1 MKDQMQ
7 KYTDPEIVACVGSST
22 AAARGVFNWIKEL
35 EKRPQN
41 KRFTFVNRGVG
52 GDVAYSTLQRLPK
65 TIALHPDRVILIIGA
80 NDILNEVFPNV
91 QKMLG
96 GWKKLPEKSSPKW
109 FRENLESIVRELKSK
124 TSAKIGLT
132 SLALVGEDPN
142 SNDPKQAGLNKLFKE
157 FAAIIK
163 DVARQE
169 NVNYIPFYEK
179 FQEQIEAEP
188 GKAFTEFRFR
198 SFFRDYY
205 WREFILHHSFDEIAK
220 MNGWKYHV
228 DGVHLNTRGGMILAD
243 TMQGF
248 LDT

>member
-1 MKDQMQ
+1 MA
-7 KYTDPEIVACVGSST
+7 TDEVKQEIVACVGSST

-41 KRFTFVNRGVG
+41 KRFVFVNRGVG
-52 GDVAYSTLQRLPK
+52 GDVAYSTLHRLPK
-65 TIALHPDRVILIIGA
+65 TIAAHPDRIILIIGA
-80 NDILNEVFPNV
+80 NDILNQVFPNV

-109 FRENLESIVRELKSK
+109 FRENLESIVRELKAK
-124 TSAKIGLT
+124 TSARIALT
-132 SLALVGEDPN
+132 SLALIGEDPQ
-142 SNDPKQAGLNKLFKE
+142 SSDPKQAMLNQLFKE
-157 FAAIIK
+157 FAGIIK
-163 DVARQE
+163 NVAAQE
-169 NVNYIPFYEK
+169 DIEYISFYEK
-179 FQEQIEAEP
+179 FQAQIEAEP

-205 WREFILHHSFDEIAK
+205 WREFILRHSFDEIAQ

-228 DGVHLNTRGGMILAD
+228 DGVHLNTRGGMLLANAV
-243 TMQGF
+243 QEF

>member
-1 MKDQMQ
+1 MKNQIQ
-7 KYTDPEIVACVGSST
+7 KKNEIVACVGSST
-22 AAARGVFNWIKEL
+22 AAAHGVFNWLKEL
-35 EKRPQN
+35 KQRPQN
-41 KRFTFVNRGVG
+41 SRFTFVNRGVG

-80 NDILNEVFPNV
+80 NDILNQVFPNV

-109 FRENLESIVRELKSK
+109 FRENLTAIVSELKAK
-124 TSAKIGLT
+124 TSARVGLV

-142 SNDPKQAGLNKLFKE
+142 SSNPKQAELNKLFAE
-157 FAAIIK
+157 FAEIIK
-163 DVARQE
+163 DVAKQE
-169 NVNYIPFYEK
+169 GVDYIPFYER
-179 FQEQIEAEP
+179 FEEQLVTDP

-205 WREFILHHSFDEIAK
+205 WREFIRRHTFDEIAE

-243 TMQGF
+243 VVQEF
-248 LDT
+248 LDK